1 MKRRHALGRIGLAL
15 GTLSAGIAARAED
28 YPSKQIR
35 IISPYGAGGGNDTI
49 ARLLGTKLGATFNQR
64 VLVENRPGGNTL
76 IANDMVAKGPADGYT
91 LILNGNGFVTNP
103 SFYSKIPFD
112 TQRDIIP
119 VAFIAFTQLVLV
131 ATASLPAS
139 NVKELIALA
148 KARPGKLNF
157 GNTGNG
163 GPEHLAGVRFCQLA
177 GVDIGSV
184 PYKGAAPA
192 ITDMIGGQVELMIT
206 ALAAVQPYFQ
216 TGQLKLIAIANG
228 KRAPQYPDVPTIA
241 ESGLPKFETSLWYGL
256 MARAGTPAPI
266 VSKLNQAVNQAL
278 REKDVLDIFAARGL
292 LKGDEAAL
300 GTPALFSKFIGSE
313 LANMARMAREANIK
327 PE

>member
-15 GTLSAGIAARAED
+15 GTLAAGSAARAQE

-35 IISPYGAGGGNDTI
+35 ILSPYGAGGGNDTI
-49 ARLLGTKLGATFNQR
+49 ARLLATKLGTAFDQR

-112 TQRDIIP
+112 TQRDITP

-131 ATASLPAS
+131 ATPSLPVN

-148 KARPGKLNF
+148 KAKPGTLDF

-163 GPEHLAGVRFCQLA
+163 GPEHLASVMFCQLA

-192 ITDMIGGQVELMIT
+192 ITDMIGGQVQLMIT
-206 ALAAVQPYFQ
+206 ALAAVQPYFK
-216 TGQLKLIAIANG
+216 TGQLKLIAIANAT
-228 KRAPQYPDVPTIA
+228 RAPQYPDVPTIA

-256 MARAGTPAPI
+256 MARAGTPEPI
-266 VSKLNQAVNQAL
+266 VLKLNQAINKAL
-278 REKDVLDIFAARGL
+278 RDKDVLDIFAARGL
-292 LKGDEAAL
+292 LKGDEAVY
-300 GTPALFSKFIGSE
+300 GTPALFRKFIGSE
-313 LANMARMAREANIK
+313 LANMARMARAANIK